1 MNLKIITIASALP
14 VIALSGCITNS
25 VTDLTRAPAEIGG
38 RFLLGGLELL
48 KPKENYGYTGELSAS
63 ERALRERSKAFDR
76 TVWQGVLIGAVAGT
90 AIGAITGGDA
100 EDAVGGAIIG
110 ASVGALAG
118 IYVAKKQQQFASQE
132 DQLEAM
138 TNDVRKANRQ
148 TEELIASIRI
158 VIAEDKRRLANVQK
172 RYQRGQ
178 ATEEEVKQ
186 EQARVWSNRTV
197 VEKATLGAKD
207 QYQMFEGAKRKVEQS
222 HSPTATQ
229 AFAREV
235 KTYRQSIDALDKITA
250 NMAKA

>member
-1 MNLKIITIASALP
+1 MNLKIITLTSALP
-14 VIALSGCITNS
+14 LIALSGCVTNPI
-25 VTDLTRAPAEIGG
+25 TDLTRAPAEVGG

-48 KPKENYGYTGELSAS
+48 KPKENYGFTGELSAS
-63 ERALRERSKAFDR
+63 EQALRERSKAFDR

-118 IYVAKKQQQFASQE
+118 IYVAKKQRQFSSQE
-132 DQLEAM
+132 DQLAAM
-138 TNDVRKANRQ
+138 TKDVRTANRQ
-148 TEELIASIRI
+148 TEELIASIRT
-158 VIAEDKRRLANVQK
+158 VIAEDQRRLADVQT
-172 RYQRGQ
+172 RYQRGK

-207 QYQMFEGAKRKVEQS
+207 QYQVFEGAKRKVEQT
-222 HSPTATQ
+222 HPTAATQ

-235 KTYRQSIDALDKITA
+235 KTYRQSIDALDKIAA